1 MSLAEVGGHYG
12 KNESSILSIVLNSMH
27 PEQSQFILNSGL
39 LGAIYPQDIK
49 GLLYIDS
56 IFFFTHIKMFHECQV
71 PAAHTAPIILA
82 TQEAEIRR
90 IMVQNQPRQIVHE
103 TLTRKTLHKK
113 RKKEGKKK
121 KKGWW
126 SGSR

>member
-1 MSLAEVGGHYG
+1 
-12 KNESSILSIVLNSMH
+12 
-27 PEQSQFILNSGL
+27 
-39 LGAIYPQDIK
+39 
-49 GLLYIDS
+49 
-56 IFFFTHIKMFHECQV
+56 
-71 PAAHTAPIILA
+71 
-82 TQEAEIRR
+82 
-90 IMVQNQPRQIVHE
+90 MVQNQPRQIVHE